1 MKCAASA
8 NEEPAA
14 AEAVDMLWAEMEQ
27 SCDVWLLN
35 SIDAQLA

>member
-8 NEEPAA
+8 NAA
-14 AEAVDMLWAEMEQ
+14 AEAIDMLWAEMEQ